1 MDEPVE
7 AIPMDEKKW
16 MVRRIADVKDK
27 GCYLKLLD
35 LIHTNGL
42 KYTVNNNGIFS
53 NIGTMPDATF
63 YKVRAIV
70 TTYETRKRLR
80 DPKR

>member
-7 AIPMDEKKW
+7 AIPMDEKEW
-16 MVRRIADVKDK
+16 LVRRIADVKDK
-27 GCYLKLLD
+27 GCYLQILD
-35 LIHTNGL
+35 LIHTDGL
-42 KYTVNNNGIFS
+42 KYTVNNNGIFF

-70 TTYETRKRLR
+70 KTYETRKRQR
-80 DPKR
+80 EPKR

>member
-7 AIPMDEKKW
+7 AIPIDEKEW

-27 GCYLKLLD
+27 GCYLQIMG
-35 LIHTNGL
+35 LIHTDCL
-42 KYTVNNNGIFS
+42 KYTVNNNGIFF

-70 TTYETRKRLR
+70 KTYETRKRLR
-80 DPKR
+80 EPKR